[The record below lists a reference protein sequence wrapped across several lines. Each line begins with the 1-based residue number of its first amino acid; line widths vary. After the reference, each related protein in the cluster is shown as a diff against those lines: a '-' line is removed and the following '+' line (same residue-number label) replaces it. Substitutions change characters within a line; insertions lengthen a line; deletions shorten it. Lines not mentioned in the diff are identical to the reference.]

1 MRVIFVIIILSCN
14 LAFASSFSP
23 NVKLCAWPISEGK
36 EKFLMFNFKSRSQV
50 IIKLEGD
57 KVRGLGKGPYFFD
70 LKILN
75 PKHKESEYRAE
86 LLKVQ
91 ICDPKKAIRFVD
103 GKFKEIK

>member
-1 MRVIFVIIILSCN
+1 MRVIFVIILLPCN

-50 IIKLEGD
+50 IIKLEGG
-57 KVRGLGKGPYFFD
+57 KVRDLGKGPYFFD

-86 LLKVQ
+86 LLKAQ

-103 GKFKEIK
+103 GELKEIK

>member
-1 MRVIFVIIILSCN
+1 MQIVLAILIMTCN

-57 KVRGLGKGPYFFD
+57 KVRDLGKGPYFFD

-75 PKHKESEYRAE
+75 PKYKKSEYRAE
-86 LLKVQ
+86 LLKAQ

-103 GKFKEIK
+103 GELKEIK